1 MLGHEYC
8 SILRYTLNNES
19 KHSHMDT
26 IGNINIYQ
34 GQMHIMWLQYIEII
48 LKINILHERVSHV
61 SIK

>member
-34 GQMHIMWLQYIEII
+34 GQLHIMRLQYIEII
-48 LKINILHERVSHV
+48 PKINILHERVSRV